1 MNRTLRNLVAA
12 ALLAVACA
20 ALAAPSFAQDP
31 LAAAPTMYKLVF
43 ENDRVRVM
51 EVTFKVGEKIAPHSH
66 PDHFVYVLEAGKLKI
81 SKPDG
86 TSMEFDGKVGQVAWI
101 GPETHWAENIG
112 TTPMRALVVEL
123 KEPAKPMSKTDAAKP
138 EAGKKHE

>member
-1 MNRTLRNLVAA
+1 
-12 ALLAVACA
+12 
-20 ALAAPSFAQDP
+20 
-31 LAAAPTMYKLVF
+31 
-43 ENDRVRVM
+43 
-51 EVTFKVGEKIAPHSH
+51 
-66 PDHFVYVLEAGKLKI
+66 
-81 SKPDG
+81 
-86 TSMEFDGKVGQVAWI
+86 MEFDGKVGQDAWI